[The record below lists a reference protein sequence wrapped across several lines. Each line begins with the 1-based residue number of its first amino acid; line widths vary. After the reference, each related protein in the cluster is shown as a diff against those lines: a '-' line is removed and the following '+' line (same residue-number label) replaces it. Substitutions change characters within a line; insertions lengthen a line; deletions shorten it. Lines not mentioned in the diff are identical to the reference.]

1 MEAKQRTSEETGRA
15 KSEENVSGS
24 TRRKCPVVEN
34 APGEILRRR
43 ETAGGPRELAE
54 RTRTRPRVRALDGYL
69 AVRLRDRPNSPSMPE
84 LLRRDCTSMR
94 ASSSSHAR
102 TSSMGGGGSTRSPR
116 LEAFAFTFSRRSRRS
131 SRPSSSASR
140 SRFPSSRS
148 ARDFPRTLSTA
159 NSMLSPSPDS
169 LNRLFAE
176 DELWLCELEAESR
189 LTVCDID
196 PPGSRRPSANG
207 AFTENDMLD
216 LSLGP
221 ADVCGR
227 RGVFLRALRS
237 RSFAEYMDLRWSPLS
252 LDCAGVCG
260 GDGSPWLL
268 LLFEGSVLTLAASS
282 PRLRHGLLL
291 LLRSESSFCS
301 AHFSM
306 ATLRSA
312 SLVGTTVI
320 SRGSRS
326 SVSDPPGPET
336 RSFVRT

>member
-1 MEAKQRTSEETGRA
+1 MNQSRIEAEPRMSEETGRT
-15 KSEENVSGS
+15 KSEHGFPDPREV
-24 TRRKCPVVEN
+24 RCPLDRMPRV
-34 APGEILRRR
+34 GHHQ
-43 ETAGGPRELAE
+43 TAGGRGETDEMLGSP
-54 RTRTRPRVRALDGYL
+54 TGYL
-69 AVRLRDRPNSPSMPE
+69 AVRLRDSPNSPSMPE

-102 TSSMGGGGSTRSPR
+102 TSSIGGGGSTRSPR
-116 LEAFAFTFSRRSRRS
+116 LEAFAFTFSRRSRTS

-159 NSMLSPSPDS
+159 NNMLSPSPDS

-176 DELWLCELEAESR
+176 DELWLCELDAESR
-189 LTVCDID
+189 LCVCDT
-196 PPGSRRPSANG
+196 GSPWSRLPSVKG
-207 AFTENDMLD
+207 ALTENDMLD

-237 RSFAEYMDLRWSPLS
+237 RSFGEYIDLRWSPPFS
-252 LDCAGVCG
+252 PDCAGVWG

-268 LLFEGSVLTLAASS
+268 FFPASALAPVPGASS

-301 AHFSM
+301 AHLSM